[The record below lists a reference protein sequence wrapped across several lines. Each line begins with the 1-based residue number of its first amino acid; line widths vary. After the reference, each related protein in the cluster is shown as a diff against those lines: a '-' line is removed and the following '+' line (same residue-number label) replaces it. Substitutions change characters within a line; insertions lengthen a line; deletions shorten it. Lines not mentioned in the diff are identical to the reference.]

1 MPLGNKLVIL
11 WTYADFMRA
20 FYVLIAVFALLAWDL
35 TLNDGRLFS
44 ATNPT
49 LISSHNGHRGLI
61 NPKACLPN
69 VRPPY
74 SFRSPLPEGSPSS
87 P

>member
-1 MPLGNKLVIL
+1 VPLGNKLVIL

-44 ATNPT
+44 ATNAYVDQ
-49 LISSHNGHRGLI
+49 LAQWAQGLDQ
-61 NPKACLPN
+61 
-69 VRPPY
+69 
-74 SFRSPLPEGSPSS
+74 S
-87 P
+87 